1 MTLYNFT
8 NHYGVMTYLEYPIIL
23 FQIFVM
29 LYYALLYKRMM
40 NFYFVPLAAMLY
52 VALVLSFVME
62 LLPSEILSCLV
73 VSVLDL
79 VMYHT
84 HTAIC
89 KGIQNHI

>member
-40 NFYFVPLAAMLY
+40 NFYIVPVAAMLY
-52 VALVLSFVME
+52 VAVVLSFIME
-62 LLPSEILSCLV
+62 LLPSDILAYLV
-73 VSVLDL
+73 VSVFDL
-79 VMYHT
+79 IM
-84 HTAIC
+84 
-89 KGIQNHI
+89 